1 MAGSSISSSSEKSGS
16 SGSIIDILG
25 GMAQS
30 AFNSTLG
37 NYFNKKAAKKSYKYA
52 LDMWN
57 RSNEYNKPINQ
68 VARLREAGLNPQLA
82 LGNISSAS
90 SAHLGSTPQ
99 VSSDVVPF
107 DYLNY
112 LLQKKEV
119 EARLKRTDAETI
131 NINEDSN
138 LKRANIKLANAQTLS
153 NLEQIKMLGVQ
164 MQEGLARISNL
175 GFQNDILK
183 NKLDTGITGD
193 DAFSNSLRNFGN
205 LSEKFKDSIKNMLT
219 PSKKGGGSGR

>member
-1 MAGSSISSSSEKSGS
+1 MTEGFSYLDAASSIGQSLISG
-16 SGSIIDILG
+16 I
-25 GMAQS
+25 M
-30 AFNSTLG
+30 G
-37 NYFNKKAAKKSYKYA
+37 NYYNKKAAKKAYKYA

-57 RSNEYNKPINQ
+57 KTNEYNKPINQ

-107 DYLNY
+107 DFLNY
-112 LLQKKEV
+112 ELQKKEIN
-119 EARLKRTDAETI
+119 ERLKRTKAETN

-183 NKLDTGITGD
+183 NKLDTGILGD
-193 DAFSNSLRNFGN
+193 DAFSNSLRNVSN
-205 LSEKFKDSIKNMLT
+205 LGEKFKDSIKNMLT